1 MKDEKLFAVE
11 IQNLNR
17 RIKVERS
24 LDDFLNLFLEQKH
37 KNESFHSATKELV
50 ERYMSVVRS
59 RNKVRRNWHPDKA
72 LACDLQTL
80 QWIEKDKLRSFL
92 GERLRKKLLASSS
105 ETKVITEDSIQTI
118 VNETVDELY
127 QSNRKKS
134 NPSTLEKIVRQ
145 IHKWNPDVTETD
157 VINEMKS
164 TPEKF
169 GIVDINDAHVVI
181 RVPKGI
187 GKQYEDKPRSL
198 ATIKNILTRIKTPKQ

>member
-1 MKDEKLFAVE
+1 
-11 IQNLNR
+11 
-17 RIKVERS
+17 
-24 LDDFLNLFLEQKH
+24 
-37 KNESFHSATKELV
+37 
-50 ERYMSVVRS
+50 MSVVRS

-92 GERLRKKLLASSS
+92 GERLCKKLLASSS
-105 ETKVITEDSIQTI
+105 GTKVITEDSIQTI